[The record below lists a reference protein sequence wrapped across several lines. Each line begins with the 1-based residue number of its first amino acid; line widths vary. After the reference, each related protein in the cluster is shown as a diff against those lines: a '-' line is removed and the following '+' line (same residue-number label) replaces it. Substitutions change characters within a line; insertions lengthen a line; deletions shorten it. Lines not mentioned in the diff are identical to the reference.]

1 MKEVLTPIYF
11 KLLGALYP
19 HQTVPLERV
28 PEICAAIMDALFTAA
43 YYTVAMSNPEPTTR
57 QVIFEDPKKTRV
69 KNLQA
74 PIRGNYL
81 VRLRYRLD
89 LRRN

>member
-43 YYTVAMSNPEPTTR
+43 YRAVALPNQKPAR
-57 QVIFEDPKKTRV
+57 QLTFEDPQKARE

-74 PIRGNYL
+74 PTGGTYL
-81 VRLRYRLD
+81 TRLRYRLS